1 MPKYLKIIFSVM
13 LAAYL
18 VVALTMTAREN
29 DDDICKE
36 MTITVEDADGD
47 TGVSRFVTPAEL
59 ARELDDLPSRAKGIA
74 LANINTQDIRHR
86 LLDLDKIEDAEVV
99 RYSDGSIRIHV
110 TPIVPVL
117 RVFDGPSS
125 YYVNRAGK
133 RVKASARYHKNV
145 PMIQGHF
152 DPSDSVFTPM
162 SLMPLVNFIAS
173 DSLWNSYISMIKVK
187 SPTDILLIPN
197 IREHVINIGTTDRL
211 REKLDNL
218 QLFYSKVLVKQGWEK
233 YDTISLKWNG
243 QIVATKRHRRAPD
256 VPVISRE
263 DDETVAI
270 DAMLAGDNVA
280 PGQTT
285 PGQAAHSEK
294 PIPAKN
300 DRTTTN

>member
-36 MTITVEDADGD
+36 MSITVEDADGD

-59 ARELDDLPSRAKGIA
+59 ARELDDLPSKAKGIA
-74 LANINTQDIRHR
+74 LANINTQDIRRR

-152 DPSDSVFTPM
+152 DPSDTVFTPM

-173 DSLWNSYISMIKVK
+173 DSVWNSYISMIKVK

-197 IREHVINIGTTDRL
+197 IREHVINIGSTDRL

-280 PGQTT
+280 PGQTV

-300 DRTTTN
+300 DRITAN